1 MIHVVD
7 AGSSVIDEIGK
18 TGDYDFAFVN
28 DADRLVMNVD
38 GKEEAAEKIG
48 ENSYGFVKNSQVADG
63 YEFVLYYHPDGCSYK
78 GKTYGESFVWKI
90 NVPVTIDHPV
100 QLTYQVKLTNPK
112 NEAGT
117 YGTYDRDGK
126 AGYEGLYTN
135 NMAVLYPVD
144 SNGNA
149 YEPEKFLKPTVSYTV
164 KSEKPDPTDPTPTEP
179 EPKPTEPEP
188 KPTDP
193 QPTDPQPTDPQ
204 PTNPQ
209 PTTPGGNHISGG
221 TGGRGSRG
229 SGIGG
234 PGVET
239 QAAETVPE
247 ATIAENAAET
257 AAEELPKTGDHTSPA
272 MWLLLIGAGMA
283 ASLFVAVS
291 EEEMRNNLVMKHGRT
306 YWDEDCGM
314 LPRSAMICLTTGF
327 TGLSG
332 LIWTGAQQQR
342 VYDDLIRQTK
352 RESVLLSRQKTGEK
366 MEVYRE
372 RGFQW
377 RNYRNEGWNRPTLVT
392 RQQVVRLVGKSIG
405 ADWKISRQRNRPR

>member
-1 MIHVVD
+1 
-7 AGSSVIDEIGK
+7 
-18 TGDYDFAFVN
+18 
-28 DADRLVMNVD
+28 MNLFYT
-38 GKEEAAEKIG
+38 ITR
-48 ENSYGFVKNSQVADG
+48 
-63 YEFVLYYHPDGCSYK
+63 DGCSYK

-126 AGYEGLYTN
+126 AGYEGALHQRIWQFCIQ
-135 NMAVLYPVD
+135 VD

-209 PTTPGGNHISGG
+209 PTTSGGNHISGG

-257 AAEELPKTGDHTSPA
+257 ASRRASKDRDHTSPA

-291 EEEMRNNLVMKHGRT
+291 GRRDEE
-306 YWDEDCGM
+306 
-314 LPRSAMICLTTGF
+314 
-327 TGLSG
+327 
-332 LIWTGAQQQR
+332 
-342 VYDDLIRQTK
+342 
-352 RESVLLSRQKTGEK
+352 
-366 MEVYRE
+366 
-372 RGFQW
+372 
-377 RNYRNEGWNRPTLVT
+377 
-392 RQQVVRLVGKSIG
+392 
-405 ADWKISRQRNRPR
+405 

>member
-193 QPTDPQPTDPQ
+193 QPTDPQPT
-204 PTNPQ
+204 NPQ

-247 ATIAENAAET
+247 ATTAENAAET

-291 EEEMRNNLVMKHGRT
+291 GRRDEE
-306 YWDEDCGM
+306 
-314 LPRSAMICLTTGF
+314 
-327 TGLSG
+327 
-332 LIWTGAQQQR
+332 
-342 VYDDLIRQTK
+342 
-352 RESVLLSRQKTGEK
+352 
-366 MEVYRE
+366 
-372 RGFQW
+372 
-377 RNYRNEGWNRPTLVT
+377 
-392 RQQVVRLVGKSIG
+392 
-405 ADWKISRQRNRPR
+405 